1 MVRGKPVPRN
11 EKLSFNR
18 AEKISRNS
26 PAVKDDVKNLS
37 IGLMDMDSAI
47 MYYFNNVIKPKV
59 EVNEEVVDVPC
70 IYGSNEKWN
79 QISKQGYLRDKKR
92 QIIVPLIVFQR
103 TSMEKN
109 TNMSIDKL
117 DANNPNLF
125 YSFERKNTNHNRF
138 DKFDILQGTKPGKE
152 FYNVVMPDYV
162 KLTYE
167 FTIWTSYIDQM
178 NKIIEMINYS
188 DGAYWG
194 EPGKMKFKSEI
205 NTFEDSTELDNE
217 KIIKTKFSVVL
228 NGYILPE
235 HFNNKTTT
243 QKYYTPKKIIIR
255 EQTDKKLEDI
265 INK

>member
-167 FTIWTSYIDQM
+167 FTVWTSYIDQM
-178 NKIIEMINYS
+178 NKIIEKVNYS

>member
-59 EVNEEVVDVPC
+59 EVNEELVDVPC

-79 QISKQGYLRDKKR
+79 QISKHGYLRDKKR

-138 DKFDILQGTKPGKE
+138 DKFDILQKTKPGKE

-162 KLTYE
+162 QLTYE

-178 NKIIEMINYS
+178 NQIVEKINYS

-217 KIIKTKFSVVL
+217 KIIKTKFNVVL

-265 INK
+265 ISK

>member
-109 TNMSIDKL
+109 TNMDFLITVLDLKL
-117 DANNPNLF
+117 QYAL
-125 YSFERKNTNHNRF
+125 
-138 DKFDILQGTKPGKE
+138 
-152 FYNVVMPDYV
+152 
-162 KLTYE
+162 
-167 FTIWTSYIDQM
+167 
-178 NKIIEMINYS
+178 
-188 DGAYWG
+188 
-194 EPGKMKFKSEI
+194 
-205 NTFEDSTELDNE
+205 
-217 KIIKTKFSVVL
+217 
-228 NGYILPE
+228 
-235 HFNNKTTT
+235 
-243 QKYYTPKKIIIR
+243 
-255 EQTDKKLEDI
+255 
-265 INK
+265 